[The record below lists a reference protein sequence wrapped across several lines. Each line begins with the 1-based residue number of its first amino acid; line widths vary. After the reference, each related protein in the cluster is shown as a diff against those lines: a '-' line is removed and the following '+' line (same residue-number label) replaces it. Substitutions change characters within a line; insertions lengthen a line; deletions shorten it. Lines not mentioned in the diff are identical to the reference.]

1 MIKIIIVDDEVKSA
15 ELLQLKLR
23 KFCPAVEVLQVFT
36 EPEKAL
42 LYLEDNSPDAAFL
55 DIEMPGMSGLALANK
70 IKDKTEIIFV
80 TAYEKYSLEAFR
92 IAALDYLLKPIDE
105 KYLVSCVN
113 RLEEKL
119 KFKTS
124 NVPVKKLNTQFDKI
138 AVPSSEG
145 VHFINVNDII
155 RVEAESNYSV
165 FYFAD
170 KKRLTVSKTLKQVE
184 EVLSSYTFFRPHK
197 SYIINL
203 GYIKTYIRGMGG
215 TIVLTD
221 GSEVELSREKKSAF
235 LQMFE
240 KL

>member
-1 MIKIIIVDDEVKSA
+1 MIKVIIADDEIKSA
-15 ELLQLKLR
+15 ELLQLKLQ
-23 KFCPAVEVLQVFT
+23 KFCPGVEVLQVFT
-36 EPEKAL
+36 EPEKVL
-42 LYLEDNSPDAAFL
+42 LYLENNKPDAVFL
-55 DIEMPGMSGLALANK
+55 DIEMPGMSGITVAK
-70 IKDKTEIIFV
+70 QIKNKTEIIFV

-105 KYLVSCVN
+105 TYLISCIK

-119 KFKTS
+119 KLKTNDES
-124 NVPVKKLNTQFDKI
+124 AKKINTQFDKI
-138 AVPSSEG
+138 AVPSAMG
-145 VHFINVNDII
+145 VHFINLNDIV

-170 KKRLTVSKTLKQVE
+170 KKKLTVSKTLKQVE
-184 EVLSSYTFFRPHK
+184 EVLNSYTFFRPHK

-203 GYIKTYIRGMGG
+203 GYIKTYIRGNGG

-221 GSEVELSREKKSAF
+221 GSEVELSREKKHEF
-235 LQMFE
+235 LELFD

>member
-1 MIKIIIVDDEVKSA
+1 M
-15 ELLQLKLR
+15 
-23 KFCPAVEVLQVFT
+23 
-36 EPEKAL
+36 
-42 LYLEDNSPDAAFL
+42 
-55 DIEMPGMSGLALANK
+55 
-70 IKDKTEIIFV
+70 
-80 TAYEKYSLEAFR
+80 EAFR

-105 KYLVSCVN
+105 KYLINCVK

-119 KFKTS
+119 KLKTRGEAI
-124 NVPVKKLNTQFDKI
+124 NKLNTQFDKI

-145 VHFINVNDII
+145 VHFIKLNDII

-170 KKRLTVSKTLKQVE
+170 KKKLTVSKTLKQVE
-184 EVLSSYTFFRPHK
+184 EVLGNHNFFRPHK

-203 GYIKTYIRGMGG
+203 GYIKTYIRGLGG

-221 GSEVELSREKKSAF
+221 GSEVELSREKKPEF